1 MGDLLDSIENADQ
14 GIVCEAVVGSSKEG
28 SEVATLRME
37 IDVSATRAHRIPR
50 ELACKEVDGWPLEK
64 APLRRGAP
72 AKEILQNKVQYF
84 VTVMVDGL
92 PGHELCLPYV
102 RVSMGAVSECTEAKK
117 AHSVNNVTFD
127 KALSINCT
135 LVNRKAKI
143 EILNRGSGGVFS
155 RDKVI
160 GEGVI
165 YDVEPDKE
173 YWIHCFGGAANAT
186 YPDVA
191 NQMVKGAVRPASTH
205 TASVAVKFGT
215 KMVSKVYFE
224 SLKRMRKPSRL
235 TVRLYSGVNLK
246 SYAGRKVN
254 VVVKVPGGRLPD
266 EAGAWHIWQ
275 NHQELERLDLET
287 SPSHVTMLKRKAL
300 LEASDAPPQQY
311 NTSLL
316 AFPGEVDACGELHFV
331 EQKARVRWVQRST
344 PKAWPL
350 ELPPNVQFAY
360 LYVVAAGEE
369 IEPPRVFGRLR
380 LLQSDLDQV
389 PPKWKTLHFDTS
401 VVELPEAYYKSDL
414 AGFLLGCASVQ
425 EQEPK
430 VGQPPASAPSWGLCG
445 SKPSMLPS
453 AQTSCCAMT
462 SQVCRASMG
471 EDVRC
476 QLQRPERK
484 RTVWLHMD
492 LLQARELPA
501 MDDDGLVDPSYK
513 LEVKDQTVLFP
524 SGIMKSL
531 SPSFMHR
538 VCIPI
543 EMEVEPEPTANLP
556 LMGSF
561 VPFPPLIVRI
571 LDRDERKVLGV
582 AAGDDFEEVGCF
594 VIKPASTRTLVSHG
608 NETGKVE
615 TFPLLGYEE
624 DEDYVLGEGGGLFAA
639 KMPPDLD
646 LNRSPREFASFRLA
660 MSCKCIAAMT
670 PGAPLAPHTI
680 ERRPVGKKDV
690 KIDIKFAG
698 ICHSDIH
705 QAKAEWGSNGIFPM
719 VPGHEIGGVVSEVGP
734 EVSKYK
740 VGDRVGVG
748 CMVDSCRQCD
758 NCKAGEENYC
768 AKGSVMTYNGRHK
781 FEHCNEYNADGGTP
795 TYGGYSQCVVV
806 DENYVCKIPDG
817 MDLAGATP
825 LLCAGI
831 TVYSPMIHFGLKPGM
846 KLAVA
851 GLGGLGAMAVL
862 IGKAMG
868 AEVTVLSRSE
878 SKRDEAMKEL
888 KADKFIVTTD
898 TAQVDSVKGSIDF
911 MISTIA
917 AKYEPAMYLGMLK
930 TNGQMVLVGAP
941 PEPLELHAFQLIPGR
956 KTIAGSMIGGI
967 KETQDMLDFCAK
979 HGITCPHEKITADA
993 EKVNAAY
1000 ERTVKSDVKPLH
1012 VAKWYSLEKPG
1023 EAPFDAATGGVE
1035 DSWHKRPRVLAA
1047 ANYSLQTNLR
1057 ENLTQG
1063 KNLVK
1068 GAVRGVS
1075 IHQIQT
1081 HQSSCFKIDFR
1092 LLGLRN
1098 LPDSLVDCK
1107 LY

>member
-1 MGDLLDSIENADQ
+1 
-14 GIVCEAVVGSSKEG
+14 
-28 SEVATLRME
+28 
-37 IDVSATRAHRIPR
+37 
-50 ELACKEVDGWPLEK
+50 
-64 APLRRGAP
+64 
-72 AKEILQNKVQYF
+72 
-84 VTVMVDGL
+84 
-92 PGHELCLPYV
+92 
-102 RVSMGAVSECTEAKK
+102 
-117 AHSVNNVTFD
+117 
-127 KALSINCT
+127 
-135 LVNRKAKI
+135 
-143 EILNRGSGGVFS
+143 
-155 RDKVI
+155 
-160 GEGVI
+160 
-165 YDVEPDKE
+165 
-173 YWIHCFGGAANAT
+173 
-186 YPDVA
+186 
-191 NQMVKGAVRPASTH
+191 
-205 TASVAVKFGT
+205 
-215 KMVSKVYFE
+215 
-224 SLKRMRKPSRL
+224 
-235 TVRLYSGVNLK
+235 
-246 SYAGRKVN
+246 
-254 VVVKVPGGRLPD
+254 
-266 EAGAWHIWQ
+266 
-275 NHQELERLDLET
+275 
-287 SPSHVTMLKRKAL
+287 
-300 LEASDAPPQQY
+300 
-311 NTSLL
+311 
-316 AFPGEVDACGELHFV
+316 
-331 EQKARVRWVQRST
+331 
-344 PKAWPL
+344 
-350 ELPPNVQFAY
+350 
-360 LYVVAAGEE
+360 
-369 IEPPRVFGRLR
+369 
-380 LLQSDLDQV
+380 
-389 PPKWKTLHFDTS
+389 
-401 VVELPEAYYKSDL
+401 
-414 AGFLLGCASVQ
+414 
-425 EQEPK
+425 
-430 VGQPPASAPSWGLCG
+430 
-445 SKPSMLPS
+445 
-453 AQTSCCAMT
+453 
-462 SQVCRASMG
+462 MG

-868 AEVTVLSRSE
+868 AEVTVLSR
-878 SKRDEAMKEL
+878 
-888 KADKFIVTTD
+888 
-898 TAQVDSVKGSIDF
+898 
-911 MISTIA
+911 
-917 AKYEPAMYLGMLK
+917 
-930 TNGQMVLVGAP
+930 
-941 PEPLELHAFQLIPGR
+941 PG
-956 KTIAGSMIGGI
+956 
-967 KETQDMLDFCAK
+967 
-979 HGITCPHEKITADA
+979 
-993 EKVNAAY
+993 
-1000 ERTVKSDVKPLH
+1000 
-1012 VAKWYSLEKPG
+1012 
-1023 EAPFDAATGGVE
+1023 
-1035 DSWHKRPRVLAA
+1035 PR
-1047 ANYSLQTNLR
+1047 
-1057 ENLTQG
+1057 
-1063 KNLVK
+1063 
-1068 GAVRGVS
+1068 RG
-1075 IHQIQT
+1075 
-1081 HQSSCFKIDFR
+1081 
-1092 LLGLRN
+1092 
-1098 LPDSLVDCK
+1098 
-1107 LY
+1107 